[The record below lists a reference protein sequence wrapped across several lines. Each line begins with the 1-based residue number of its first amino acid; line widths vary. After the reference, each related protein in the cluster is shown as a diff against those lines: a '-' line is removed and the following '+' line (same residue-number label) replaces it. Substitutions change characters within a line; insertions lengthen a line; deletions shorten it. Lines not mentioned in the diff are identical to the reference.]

1 MIRSFRRP
9 LLACAVLAAALAAPG
24 VARADVIRD
33 WNLIAQ
39 QQTIPLRPTAHGE
52 SRGMA
57 MVEGAVYDA
66 VNAIDGGHQPY
77 LLDPRAIGAQPWL
90 SLIHI

>member
-1 MIRSFRRP
+1 MSPTIRRA
-9 LLACAVLAAALAAPG
+9 LLACAVLAAVLVAPG
-24 VARADVIRD
+24 VARADVIGD

-57 MVEGAVYDA
+57 MVVGAV
-66 VNAIDGGHQPY
+66 
-77 LLDPRAIGAQPWL
+77 
-90 SLIHI
+90 